1 MRCLTRGSGMSE
13 KSQIES
19 GYRMSSWRRFKLTWP
34 AYLSLWLLAGMVA
47 VVLLWPVALRLA
59 WLLGEQGRRFCELH
73 DAQRVSDAQF
83 MPPNAVH
90 WFGTDVHGRD
100 VFSRVVYGTRVSLVV
115 GVVGAMVSMVIG
127 VCWGA
132 VAGYIGGRLDA
143 VMMRIVD
150 VLYAMPNVIV
160 VVVLVSTCEPLIKH
174 ALAVFGAEGQ
184 NLSRLVLLVL
194 GLGSVSWLTMA
205 RIIRGQVLSLKTRA
219 FVEAARA
226 MGASRIRIV
235 FRHII
240 PNVLGVAIV
249 YLTLTVPGVI
259 LYESF
264 LSYLGLGIQ
273 PPMASLGSLIAEGV
287 EQINPIRVYWWLIV
301 CPGGVLVLLL
311 LCLNYLGDGLR
322 EAWEV
327 ARHD

>member
-1 MRCLTRGSGMSE
+1 MSE
-13 KSQIES
+13 GGQTVF
-19 GYRMSSWRRFKLTWP
+19 GFGTSSWRRFRLNRP
-34 AYLSLWLLAGMVA
+34 AYLSMWLLAVMVA
-47 VVLLWPVALRLA
+47 VVLLWPVGL
-59 WLLGEQGRRFCELH
+59 WLGSALGEPGRRFFELH
-73 DAQRVSDAQF
+73 SVQRVSEAQF
-83 MPPNAVH
+83 VPPSAVH

-100 VFSRVVYGTRVSLVV
+100 VFSRVVYGARISLVV

-132 VAGYIGGRLDA
+132 VAGYIGGRVDA
-143 VMMRIVD
+143 FMMRVVD

-160 VVVLVSTCEPLIKH
+160 VIVLVSTCEPLVKH
-174 ALAVFGAEGQ
+174 ALAVFGAEAQ
-184 NLSRLVLLVL
+184 KLSRLVLLVL

-205 RIIRGQVLSLKTRA
+205 RIVRGQVLSLKTRA

-226 MGASRIRIV
+226 MGASRVRIV

-273 PPMASLGSLIAEGV
+273 PPMASLGSLMAEGV
-287 EQINPIRVYWWLIV
+287 EQINPVRVYWWLIV